1 MTFTGTDEASRRWRR
16 DQMGL
21 SSDIEGLPTD
31 PHVEAFIAAL
41 DALELTDEQR
51 VTALTAY
58 FTHLGRFPAR

>member
-1 MTFTGTDEASRRWRR
+1 LCDLH
-16 DQMGL
+16 QIGL
-21 SSDIEGLPTD
+21 SNDIEGLPTD
-31 PHVEAFIAAL
+31 PLVEAFIAAL